1 MKNLN
6 YKLLNNQYTNLS
18 NIRNILEITIIIV
31 PYYEC
36 ASMSERKQYNN
47 RSLNNYYTNLLNNQ
61 YTNLSNIYKTLEI
74 TNI

>member
-31 PYYEC
+31 PYFNARAL
-36 ASMSERKQYNN
+36 ASAYN
-47 RSLNNYYTNLLNNQ
+47 T
-61 YTNLSNIYKTLEI
+61 II
-74 TNI
+74 DH

>member
-31 PYYEC
+31 PYFNARAL
-36 ASMSERKQYNN
+36 ASAYNTIIDHYIII
-47 RSLNNYYTNLLNNQ
+47 RQSMDIYTKT
-61 YTNLSNIYKTLEI
+61 YIYL
-74 TNI
+74 